1 MPDDP
6 RAPRAPMLI
15 LVRHGRTSANAAGL
29 LQGRVD
35 NELDDVGIQ
44 QASQIAAAL
53 ALGDHRPDR
62 IVSSPLKRAHQTAD
76 ATRHLL
82 GIEMTIDERWA
93 ELDYGEWDGV
103 PISEVRPDMWEQWQS
118 DPGFALPGGESLVEL
133 NQRVEATCN
142 DLAEEAA
149 SRNIAVFTHV
159 SPIKSAVRWVLGTE
173 DEISWRI
180 HVSQAQIAHI
190 QIRAGVPRLSTFN
203 DTSHLSS

>member
-1 MPDDP
+1 
-6 RAPRAPMLI
+6 MLI

-103 PISEVRPDMWEQWQS
+103 PISEVRADMWEQWLS

-190 QIRAGVPRLSTFN
+190 HFRAGVPRLSTFN